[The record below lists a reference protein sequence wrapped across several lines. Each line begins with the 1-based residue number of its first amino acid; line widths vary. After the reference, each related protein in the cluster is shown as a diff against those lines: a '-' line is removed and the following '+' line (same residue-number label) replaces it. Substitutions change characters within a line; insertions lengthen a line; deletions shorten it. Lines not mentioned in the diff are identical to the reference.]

1 MEYNKDINSLLL
13 IREYMLAMDKK
24 LIINNDEELIDLFLT
39 IDEENKTPTELRKYI
54 KINLY
59 KKKIRQLYLID
70 VSVDEKTHLLNVKN
84 IAKEKNWIL
93 ERIKLEKEIFRK
105 AFGEDKE
112 EEEKINYDF

>member
-24 LIINNDEELIDLFLT
+24 LIINSDEELIDLFLA
-39 IDEENKTPTELRKYI
+39 IDEENKTPAELRKYI
-54 KINLY
+54 KIDLY

-70 VSVDEKTHLLNVKN
+70 VSVDEETHLLNVKS

-93 ERIKLEKEIFRK
+93 ERIKLEKEIYGK
-105 AFGEDKE
+105 AFGEDKRKE
-112 EEEKINYDF
+112 EN